1 MTAFARQ
8 NGPGAAD
15 TCPVEGAPIVLL
27 PITVVIVTTPARAL
41 RQIVFEYVINNRD
54 GIDYQRIIGRTDSQP
69 DQLQKIPADDISGVV
84 LAAAVGNFD

>member
-1 MTAFARQ
+1 MTALAGQ
-8 NGPGAAD
+8 NGPGASD

-27 PITVVIVTTPARAL
+27 PITVVIVTAPARAL
-41 RQIVFEYVINNRD
+41 RQIVFEHMIDDRD
-54 GIDYQRIIGRTDSQP
+54 GIDYQWIIGRTDSQP